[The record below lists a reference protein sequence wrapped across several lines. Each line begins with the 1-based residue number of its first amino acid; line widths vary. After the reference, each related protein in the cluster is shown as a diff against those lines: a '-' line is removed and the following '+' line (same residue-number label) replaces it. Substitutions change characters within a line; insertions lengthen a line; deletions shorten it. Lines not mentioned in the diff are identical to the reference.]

1 FCISACNRQQP
12 QLGSGREDSYSVL
25 EAQHAELKR
34 REVEEE
40 ILLKSGEIRVLRDSL
55 KAAQQEKEAQRQNQI
70 LLDTQRQKEQRL
82 SIPGVTL
89 ACCCTQVQS
98 LQTELQFK
106 EAEINEMKTK
116 LHNSDRNKLGSPP
129 ARSRSAILN
138 ITSILGCW
146 ENVLIFVRMKLSLAE
161 TSFICQTCCVRVT
174 VTVGVYNL

>member
-70 LLDTQRQKEQRL
+70 LLDTQRQKEQSDKEKEL
-82 SIPGVTL
+82 NKK
-89 ACCCTQVQS
+89 VQS